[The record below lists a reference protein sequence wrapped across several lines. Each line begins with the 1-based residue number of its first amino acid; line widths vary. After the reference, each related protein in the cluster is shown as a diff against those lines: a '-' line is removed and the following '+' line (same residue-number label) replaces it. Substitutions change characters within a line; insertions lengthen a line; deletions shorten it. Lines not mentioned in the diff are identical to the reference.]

1 MAKYASWAD
10 LEREA
15 PEKYQRKAT
24 PDAYRQGLQRI
35 APPGAAVKDSRV
47 RSYQSGVEGK
57 GRVWLTEFRE
67 AMFGA

>member
-1 MAKYASWAD
+1 MARYASWAD

-24 PDAYRQGLQRI
+24 GDAYRNGLQRI
-35 APPGAAVKDSRV
+35 APPGASVKDSRI
-47 RSYQSGVEGK
+47 RGYEAGVEGK